1 MKEIKRRVALG
12 SLAAAAVVLA
22 TGCAPLVIGGAA
34 AGTAM
39 VASDRRSTGIQVEDQ
54 AIELRVANTL
64 SEKFPGDTANI
75 SATSYNRRV
84 LLTGE
89 VPTEQARAE
98 AQALVEKS
106 PNVAAVVNELYVGKP
121 STLANRNF
129 DTSLTAKVRAALAP
143 AEGVPNGTIKVVTSR
158 SVVYLMG
165 LVTQAEGEATAKVAS
180 RVAGVQ
186 RVVKV
191 FEYLPDRQPANA
203 GSAPAAPK

>member
-1 MKEIKRRVALG
+1 MKEINRRVALG
-12 SLAAAAVVLA
+12 SLAAAAAALIA
-22 TGCAPLVIGGAA
+22 GCAPLVIGGAA

-39 VASDRRSTGIQVEDQ
+39 VASDRRSTGIQLEDQ
-54 AIELRVANTL
+54 AIELRVASAL
-64 SEKFPGDTANI
+64 REKFPGDTANI

-106 PNVAAVVNELYVGKP
+106 PNVVAVINELYVGKP

-129 DTSLTAKVRAALAP
+129 DTSLTAKVLAALAP
-143 AEGVPNGTIKVVTSR
+143 AEGVPSGTIKVVTSR

-165 LVTQAEGEATAKVAS
+165 LVTPAEGDATAKVAS

-191 FEYLPDRQPANA
+191 FEYLPDRQPA
-203 GSAPAAPK
+203 GTTVAPPASK

>member
-1 MKEIKRRVALG
+1 MKESNRRVALG
-12 SLAAAAVVLA
+12 SLAAAAAALI

-39 VASDRRSTGIQVEDQ
+39 VASDRRSTGIQLEDQ
-54 AIELRVANTL
+54 AIELRVASAL
-64 SEKFPGDTANI
+64 REKFPGDTTNI

-106 PNVAAVVNELYVGKP
+106 PNVVAVINELYVGKP

-129 DTSLTAKVRAALAP
+129 DTSLTAKVLAALAP
-143 AEGVPNGTIKVVTSR
+143 AEGVPSGTIKVVTSR

-165 LVTQAEGEATAKVAS
+165 LVTPAEGDATAKVAS

-191 FEYLPDRQPANA
+191 FEYLPDRQPT
-203 GSAPAAPK
+203 GTTVAPPASK